1 MGVRDKEKDSFH
13 QFAVSLGAEPVGRI
27 DKIAPDSAEYRD
39 ELHKIARTLQ
49 DLSER
54 TGTGSDLILCDLF
67 SVLEIDASIKIR
79 YGRTTRSLRT
89 VTKVPVKGARK

>member
-1 MGVRDKEKDSFH
+1 MDVATAKRPLWKAASTETSCRR
-13 QFAVSLGAEPVGRI
+13 LLMN
-27 DKIAPDSAEYRD
+27 AEYRD
-39 ELHKIARTLQ
+39 ELNKIARTLQ

-67 SVLEIDASIKIR
+67 NVLEIDASIKIR